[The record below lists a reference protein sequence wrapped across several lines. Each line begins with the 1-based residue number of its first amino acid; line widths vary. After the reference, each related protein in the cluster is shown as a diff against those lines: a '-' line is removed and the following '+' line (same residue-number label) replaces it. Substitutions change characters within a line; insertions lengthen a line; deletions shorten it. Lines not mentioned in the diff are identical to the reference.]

1 MKNPHSSYNK
11 DIEAEPNGGKAQA
24 TRSRNCGSKLYEKVV
39 LILMNGKTAL
49 GALLVLM
56 GGWIVLKIIGVS
68 LGPIIGFLFPF
79 ILMGLGYIGIK
90 NDSKLIGGAMFAIG
104 LIMLL
109 GKLSGLFL
117 FLGAIG
123 LVVLG
128 VSMFRGNNRRVY

>member
-1 MKNPHSSYNK
+1 
-11 DIEAEPNGGKAQA
+11 
-24 TRSRNCGSKLYEKVV
+24 
-39 LILMNGKTAL
+39 MNGKTAL